1 MGYMSEF
8 HEEDSDIP
16 PDGAP
21 TQLCFALCFAPIG
34 TCMHDAGNFRAAL
47 QFSPVILVLGVHDHE
62 R

>member
-34 TCMHDAGNFRAAL
+34 TCMHDVGNFRAASSFL
-47 QFSPVILVLGVHDHE
+47 Q
-62 R
+62 